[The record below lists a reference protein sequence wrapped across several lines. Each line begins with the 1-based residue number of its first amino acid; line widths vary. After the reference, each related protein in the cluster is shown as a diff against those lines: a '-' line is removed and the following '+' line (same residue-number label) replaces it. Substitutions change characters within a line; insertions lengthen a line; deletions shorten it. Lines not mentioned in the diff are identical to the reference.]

1 MKRRLSTSATRLL
14 AAIVIT
20 LLALSIASAAPAA
33 KSTAT
38 PSSTAIA
45 RVPPDPDLCG
55 KYIRQ
60 CAMD

>member
-14 AAIVIT
+14 AAIAIA

-33 KSTAT
+33 QSTAM

-45 RVPPDPDLCG
+45 RVPPDPDICAR
-55 KYIRQ
+55 YIRQ
-60 CAMD
+60 CVMD